1 MQNSDYNNVLTRLT
15 FLTKRNNLSQAEL
28 GEKIG
33 VERRAMN
40 GRADRNSNFKPYEI
54 EKIEHAYDVDLS
66 SVSIT
71 ENSGERQ
78 NDTSIPSRA
87 AEFGYRL
94 GDLQDKHG
102 YLDKDMA
109 KILHIS
115 EDDYIDI
122 KCGDIEPDVQ
132 VLHRLKQCF
141 KICIDDLLYG
151 G

>member
-1 MQNSDYNNVLTRLT
+1 MYYNELFAKLII
-15 FLTKRNNLSQAEL
+15 LTKRNDITHAE
-28 GEKIG
+28 IG
-33 VERRAMN
+33 DCMRIERGAAFARAK
-40 GRADRNSNFKPYEI
+40 RNSKVKDNEVKKVE
-54 EKIEHAYDVDLS
+54 EKYDVDLS

-109 KILHIS
+109 KILHLS

-141 KICIDDLLYG
+141 KVCIDDLLYG